1 MKMLFKFRLL
11 SLVIIYTILLAC
23 NKQQSNNISVED
35 YQKIDYYSDSN
46 NTVKIN
52 NISVNTIEVLNN
64 WIEYQELK
72 EVISSL
78 ENNEVSFFK
87 DNKEYINRFFDGLK
101 KSTPKSIDK
110 PGIIAR
116 ISVLET
122 KFLILESH
130 FTSNIIDEK
139 LKTNRINDV
148 LSGNS
153 NFIYQINKLI
163 ERSNQ
168 KIED

>member
-1 MKMLFKFRLL
+1 MLFKFRLL

>member
-1 MKMLFKFRLL
+1 MKILFKFRLL
-11 SLVIIYTILLAC
+11 SLIIIYAIFLSC
-23 NKQQSNNISVED
+23 NNQQNKSASVDNYE
-35 YQKIDYYSDSN
+35 KIDYYSDSI
-46 NTVKIN
+46 NTVRID
-52 NISVNTIEVLNN
+52 NISLTTINVLNN
-64 WIEYQELK
+64 WIEYQELR

-78 ENNEVSFFK
+78 ENNEASFFK
-87 DNKEYINRFFDGLK
+87 DNKEYISRFFDGLK
-101 KSTPKSIDK
+101 RSTPKSINK

-139 LKTNRINDV
+139 LKKNRTNDV
-148 LSGNS
+148 FSANS

-168 KIED
+168 KIEN

>member
-11 SLVIIYTILLAC
+11 SLIIIYTIFLSC
-23 NKQQSNNISVED
+23 NNQQNKSASIDNYE
-35 YQKIDYYSDSN
+35 KIDYYSDS
-46 NTVKIN
+46 IN
-52 NISVNTIEVLNN
+52 NVRIDNISLTTINVLNN

-78 ENNEVSFFK
+78 ENNEFSFFK
-87 DNKEYINRFFDGLK
+87 DNKEYISRFFDGLK
-101 KSTPKSIDK
+101 KSIPKSINK
-110 PGIIAR
+110 PAIIAR
-116 ISVLET
+116 TAVLET
-122 KFLILESH
+122 KFLILESY
-130 FTSNIIDEK
+130 FTSNIIDENQK
-139 LKTNRINDV
+139 KNKINDV
-148 LSGNS
+148 LSANS

>member
-1 MKMLFKFRLL
+1 MKMLLKFRLL
-11 SLVIIYTILLAC
+11 ILIITCGILLSC
-23 NKQQSNNISVED
+23 NKQQNKSSSEENYE
-35 YQKIDYYSDSN
+35 KIDYYSDSI
-46 NTVKIN
+46 NTVRID
-52 NISVNTIEVLNN
+52 NISLNTINILNN

-72 EVISSL
+72 EVVSSL
-78 ENNEVSFFK
+78 EKNEFSFFK
-87 DNKEYINRFFDGLK
+87 DNKEYISRFFDSLK
-101 KSTPKSIDK
+101 ESTPKSINK

-130 FTSNIIDEK
+130 FASNIIDEK
-139 LKTNRINDV
+139 LKKNRINDV
-148 LSGNS
+148 LSSNS

-168 KIED
+168 KIEN

>member
-1 MKMLFKFRLL
+1 MKMILKFRLL
-11 SLVIIYTILLAC
+11 SLVIIYTILLGC
-23 NKQQSNNISVED
+23 NNQQNKSASIDNYE
-35 YQKIDYYSDSN
+35 KIDYYSDS
-46 NTVKIN
+46 IN
-52 NISVNTIEVLNN
+52 NVRIDNISLTTINVLNN

-78 ENNEVSFFK
+78 ENNEFSFFK
-87 DNKEYINRFFDGLK
+87 DNKEYISRFFDGLK
-101 KSTPKSIDK
+101 KSIPKSINK

-116 ISVLET
+116 TAVLET
-122 KFLILESH
+122 KFLILESY

-139 LKTNRINDV
+139 QKKNRINDV
-148 LSGNS
+148 LSANS

>member
-1 MKMLFKFRLL
+1 MKMILKFRLL
-11 SLVIIYTILLAC
+11 SLVIIYTILLGC
-23 NKQQSNNISVED
+23 NEQQNKSSSEENYE
-35 YQKIDYYSDSN
+35 KIVYYSDSI
-46 NTVKIN
+46 NTVRID
-52 NISVNTIEVLNN
+52 NISLTTINVLNN

-78 ENNEVSFFK
+78 EKNELSFFK
-87 DNKEYINRFFDGLK
+87 DNKEYISKFFDNLK
-101 KSTPKSIDK
+101 KSTPESINK

-130 FTSNIIDEK
+130 FASNIIDEK
-139 LKTNRINDV
+139 LKKNRINDV
-148 LSGNS
+148 LSANS

>member
-1 MKMLFKFRLL
+1 MKMVLKFRLL
-11 SLVIIYTILLAC
+11 SLVIIYTILLGC
-23 NKQQSNNISVED
+23 NKQQNKSSSVDNYE
-35 YQKIDYYSDSN
+35 KINYFSDSI
-46 NTVKIN
+46 NTVRIN
-52 NISVNTIEVLNN
+52 NISLTTINVLNN

-78 ENNEVSFFK
+78 ENNEFSFFK
-87 DNKEYINRFFDGLK
+87 DNKEYISRFFDGLK
-101 KSTPKSIDK
+101 KSIPKSINK

-116 ISVLET
+116 TAVLET
-122 KFLILESH
+122 KFLILESY

-139 LKTNRINDV
+139 QKKNRINDV
-148 LSGNS
+148 LSANS

>member
-1 MKMLFKFRLL
+1 MKMILKFRLL
-11 SLVIIYTILLAC
+11 SLVIIYTILLGC
-23 NKQQSNNISVED
+23 NEQQNKSSSEENYEKMV
-35 YQKIDYYSDSN
+35 YYSDSI
-46 NTVKIN
+46 NTVRID
-52 NISVNTIEVLNN
+52 NISLTTINVLNN

-78 ENNEVSFFK
+78 EKNEFSFFK
-87 DNKEYINRFFDGLK
+87 DNKEYISRFFDSLK
-101 KSTPKSIDK
+101 KSTPKSINK

-130 FTSNIIDEK
+130 FASNIIDKK
-139 LKTNRINDV
+139 LKKNRINDV
-148 LSGNS
+148 LSANL

>member
-1 MKMLFKFRLL
+1 MILKFRLL
-11 SLVIIYTILLAC
+11 SLVIIYTILLGC
-23 NKQQSNNISVED
+23 NEQQNKSSSEENYEKMV
-35 YQKIDYYSDSN
+35 YYSDSI
-46 NTVKIN
+46 NTVRID
-52 NISVNTIEVLNN
+52 NISLTTINVLNN

-78 ENNEVSFFK
+78 ENNEFSFFK
-87 DNKEYINRFFDGLK
+87 DNKEYISRFFDSLK
-101 KSTPKSIDK
+101 KSTPKSINK

-130 FTSNIIDEK
+130 FASNIIDEK
-139 LKTNRINDV
+139 LKKNRINDV
-148 LSGNS
+148 LSSNS

-168 KIED
+168 KIEN

>member
-1 MKMLFKFRLL
+1 MKMILKFRLL
-11 SLVIIYTILLAC
+11 SLVIIYTILLGC
-23 NKQQSNNISVED
+23 NEQQNKSSSEENYE
-35 YQKIDYYSDSN
+35 KIAYYSDS
-46 NTVKIN
+46 IN
-52 NISVNTIEVLNN
+52 NVRIDNISLTTINVLNN

-78 ENNEVSFFK
+78 ENNEFSFFK
-87 DNKEYINRFFDGLK
+87 DNKEYISRFFDGLK
-101 KSTPKSIDK
+101 KSIPKSINK

-116 ISVLET
+116 TAVLET
-122 KFLILESH
+122 KFLILESY

-139 LKTNRINDV
+139 QKKNRINDV
-148 LSGNS
+148 LSANS

>member
-1 MKMLFKFRLL
+1 MKMLYKFRLL
-11 SLVIIYTILLAC
+11 SLIFIFGISLSC
-23 NKQQSNNISVED
+23 NKQQNKSSSQENYEKTEYYADSTNTVRIDNISL
-35 YQKIDYYSDSN
+35 
-46 NTVKIN
+46 
-52 NISVNTIEVLNN
+52 NTINILNN

-78 ENNEVSFFK
+78 EKNELSFFK
-87 DNKEYINRFFDGLK
+87 DNKEYISKFFDSLK
-101 KSTPKSIDK
+101 KSTPESINK

-130 FTSNIIDEK
+130 FASNIIDEK
-139 LKTNRINDV
+139 LKKNRINDV
-148 LSGNS
+148 LSANS

>member
-1 MKMLFKFRLL
+1 MKMILKFRLL
-11 SLVIIYTILLAC
+11 SLVIIYTILLGC
-23 NKQQSNNISVED
+23 NEQQNKSSSEENYEKMV
-35 YQKIDYYSDSN
+35 YYSDSI
-46 NTVKIN
+46 NTVRID
-52 NISVNTIEVLNN
+52 NISLTTINVLNN

-78 ENNEVSFFK
+78 ENNEFSFFK
-87 DNKEYINRFFDGLK
+87 DNKEYISRFFDSLK
-101 KSTPKSIDK
+101 KSTPKSINK

-122 KFLILESH
+122 KFLILESY

-139 LKTNRINDV
+139 QKKNRINDV
-148 LSGNS
+148 LSANS

-168 KIED
+168 KIEN

>member
-1 MKMLFKFRLL
+1 MILKFRLL
-11 SLVIIYTILLAC
+11 SLVIIYTILLGC
-23 NKQQSNNISVED
+23 NEQQNKSSSEENYEKMV
-35 YQKIDYYSDSN
+35 YYSDSI
-46 NTVKIN
+46 NTVRID
-52 NISVNTIEVLNN
+52 NISLTTINVLNN

-78 ENNEVSFFK
+78 ENNEFSFFK
-87 DNKEYINRFFDGLK
+87 DNKEYISRFFDSLK
-101 KSTPKSIDK
+101 KSTPKSINK

-122 KFLILESH
+122 KFLILESY

-139 LKTNRINDV
+139 QKKNRINDV
-148 LSGNS
+148 LSANS

>member
-1 MKMLFKFRLL
+1 MVLKFRLL
-11 SLVIIYTILLAC
+11 SLVIIYTILLGC
-23 NKQQSNNISVED
+23 NKQQNKSSSVDNYE
-35 YQKIDYYSDSN
+35 KINYFSDSI
-46 NTVKIN
+46 NTVRIN
-52 NISVNTIEVLNN
+52 NISLTTINVLNN

-78 ENNEVSFFK
+78 ENNEFSFFK
-87 DNKEYINRFFDGLK
+87 DNKEYISRFFDGLK
-101 KSTPKSIDK
+101 KSIPKSINK

-116 ISVLET
+116 TAVLET
-122 KFLILESH
+122 KFLILESY

-139 LKTNRINDV
+139 QKKNRINDV
-148 LSGNS
+148 LSANS

>member
-1 MKMLFKFRLL
+1 MKMILKFRLL
-11 SLVIIYTILLAC
+11 SLVIIYTILLGC
-23 NKQQSNNISVED
+23 NEQQNKSSSGENYE
-35 YQKIDYYSDSN
+35 KIAYYSDS
-46 NTVKIN
+46 IN
-52 NISVNTIEVLNN
+52 NVRIDNISLTTINVLNN

-78 ENNEVSFFK
+78 ENNEFSFFK
-87 DNKEYINRFFDGLK
+87 DNKEYISRFFDSLK
-101 KSTPKSIDK
+101 KSTPKSINK

-122 KFLILESH
+122 KFLILESY

-139 LKTNRINDV
+139 QKKNRINDV
-148 LSGNS
+148 LSANS

-168 KIED
+168 KIEN

>member
-1 MKMLFKFRLL
+1 MVLKFRLL
-11 SLVIIYTILLAC
+11 SLVIIYTILLGC
-23 NKQQSNNISVED
+23 NEQQNKSSSEENYEKMV
-35 YQKIDYYSDSN
+35 YYSDSI
-46 NTVKIN
+46 NTVRID
-52 NISVNTIEVLNN
+52 NISLTTINVLNN

-78 ENNEVSFFK
+78 ENNEFSFFK
-87 DNKEYINRFFDGLK
+87 DNKEYISRFFDGLK
-101 KSTPKSIDK
+101 KSIPKSINK

-116 ISVLET
+116 TAVLET
-122 KFLILESH
+122 KFLILESY

-139 LKTNRINDV
+139 QKKNRINDV
-148 LSGNS
+148 LSANS

>member
-1 MKMLFKFRLL
+1 MKMLLKFRLL
-11 SLVIIYTILLAC
+11 SLVIIYAILVGC
-23 NKQQSNNISVED
+23 NKYQNKNIPVED
-35 YQKIDYYSDSN
+35 YQKIDYYSDSI
-46 NTVKIN
+46 NTVSIN
-52 NISVNTIEVLNN
+52 NLSLNTIEVLNN

-153 NFIYQINKLI
+153 NFIYQINTLI

>member
-1 MKMLFKFRLL
+1 MKMILKFRLL
-11 SLVIIYTILLAC
+11 SLVIIYTILLGC
-23 NKQQSNNISVED
+23 NEQQNKSSSEENYEKMV
-35 YQKIDYYSDSN
+35 YYSDSI
-46 NTVKIN
+46 NTVRID
-52 NISVNTIEVLNN
+52 NISLTTINVLNN

-78 ENNEVSFFK
+78 ENNEFSFFK
-87 DNKEYINRFFDGLK
+87 DNKEYISRFFDSLK
-101 KSTPKSIDK
+101 KSTPKSINK

-130 FTSNIIDEK
+130 FASNIIDEK
-139 LKTNRINDV
+139 LKKNRINDV
-148 LSGNS
+148 LSANL

>member
-1 MKMLFKFRLL
+1 MVIL
-11 SLVIIYTILLAC
+11 SKTDPIP
-23 NKQQSNNISVED
+23 
-35 YQKIDYYSDSN
+35 
-46 NTVKIN
+46 
-52 NISVNTIEVLNN
+52 
-64 WIEYQELK
+64 QELK

-78 ENNEVSFFK
+78 EKNEFSFFK
-87 DNKEYINRFFDGLK
+87 DNKEYISRFFDSLK
-101 KSTPKSIDK
+101 ESTPKSINK

-130 FTSNIIDEK
+130 FASNIIDEK
-139 LKTNRINDV
+139 LKKNRINDV
-148 LSGNS
+148 LSANS

-168 KIED
+168 KIEN

>member
-1 MKMLFKFRLL
+1 MILKFRLL
-11 SLVIIYTILLAC
+11 SLVIIYTILLGC
-23 NKQQSNNISVED
+23 NEQQNKSSSEENYEKMV
-35 YQKIDYYSDSN
+35 YYSDSI
-46 NTVKIN
+46 NTVRID
-52 NISVNTIEVLNN
+52 NISLTTINVLNN

-78 ENNEVSFFK
+78 ENNEFSFFK
-87 DNKEYINRFFDGLK
+87 DNKEYISRFFDGLK
-101 KSTPKSIDK
+101 KSIPKSINK

-116 ISVLET
+116 TAVLET
-122 KFLILESH
+122 KFLILESY

-139 LKTNRINDV
+139 QKKNRINDV
-148 LSGNS
+148 LSANS

-168 KIED
+168 KIEN

>member
-1 MKMLFKFRLL
+1 MKMVLKFRLL
-11 SLVIIYTILLAC
+11 SLVIIYTILLGC
-23 NKQQSNNISVED
+23 NKQQNKSSSVDNYE
-35 YQKIDYYSDSN
+35 KINYFSDSI
-46 NTVKIN
+46 NTVRIN
-52 NISVNTIEVLNN
+52 NISLTTINVLNN

-78 ENNEVSFFK
+78 ENNEFSFFK
-87 DNKEYINRFFDGLK
+87 DNKEYISRFFDGLK
-101 KSTPKSIDK
+101 KSIPKSINK

-116 ISVLET
+116 TAVLET
-122 KFLILESH
+122 KFLILESY
-130 FTSNIIDEK
+130 FTSNIIDENQK
-139 LKTNRINDV
+139 KNRINDV
-148 LSGNS
+148 LSANS

>member
-1 MKMLFKFRLL
+1 MKMILKFRLL
-11 SLVIIYTILLAC
+11 SLVIIYTILLGC
-23 NKQQSNNISVED
+23 NEQQNKSSSEENYE
-35 YQKIDYYSDSN
+35 KIAYYSDSI
-46 NTVKIN
+46 NTVRID
-52 NISVNTIEVLNN
+52 NISLTTINVLNN

-78 ENNEVSFFK
+78 ENNEFSFFK
-87 DNKEYINRFFDGLK
+87 DNKEYISRFFDGLK
-101 KSTPKSIDK
+101 KSIPKSINK

-116 ISVLET
+116 TAVLET
-122 KFLILESH
+122 KFLILESY

-139 LKTNRINDV
+139 QKKNRINDV
-148 LSGNS
+148 LSANS

-168 KIED
+168 KIEN

>member
-1 MKMLFKFRLL
+1 MKMILKFRLL
-11 SLVIIYTILLAC
+11 SLVIIYTILLGC
-23 NKQQSNNISVED
+23 NEQQNKSSSEENYEKMV
-35 YQKIDYYSDSN
+35 YYSDSI
-46 NTVKIN
+46 NTVRID
-52 NISVNTIEVLNN
+52 NISLTTINVLNN

-78 ENNEVSFFK
+78 ENNEFSFFK
-87 DNKEYINRFFDGLK
+87 DNKEYISRFFDGLK
-101 KSTPKSIDK
+101 KSTPKSINK

-122 KFLILESH
+122 KFLILESY

-139 LKTNRINDV
+139 QKKNRINDV
-148 LSGNS
+148 LSANS

>member
-1 MKMLFKFRLL
+1 MILKFRLL
-11 SLVIIYTILLAC
+11 SLVIIYTILLGC
-23 NKQQSNNISVED
+23 NEQQNKSSSEENYEKMV
-35 YQKIDYYSDSN
+35 YYSDSI
-46 NTVKIN
+46 NTVRID
-52 NISVNTIEVLNN
+52 NISLTTINVLNN

-78 ENNEVSFFK
+78 ENNEFSFFK
-87 DNKEYINRFFDGLK
+87 DNKEYISRFFDSLK
-101 KSTPKSIDK
+101 KSTPKSINK

-122 KFLILESH
+122 KFLILESY

-139 LKTNRINDV
+139 QKKNRINDV
-148 LSGNS
+148 LSANS

-168 KIED
+168 KIEN

>member
-1 MKMLFKFRLL
+1 MEK
-11 SLVIIYTILLAC
+11 
-23 NKQQSNNISVED
+23 
-35 YQKIDYYSDSN
+35 
-46 NTVKIN
+46 
-52 NISVNTIEVLNN
+52 
-64 WIEYQELK
+64 
-72 EVISSL
+72 
-78 ENNEVSFFK
+78 NEFSFFK
-87 DNKEYINRFFDGLK
+87 DNKEYISRFFDSLK
-101 KSTPKSIDK
+101 KSTPKSINK

-122 KFLILESH
+122 KFLILESY

-139 LKTNRINDV
+139 QKKNRINDV
-148 LSGNS
+148 LSANS